1 MKKILIFCVL
11 FFMPLMAFAG
21 EAKIYKLKSGQTVVI
36 QQVKSNPIV
45 TIDTWIKTG
54 SIDET
59 DKNNGVAHFLEHL
72 FFKGSSKYPV
82 GEFDRLIESQGGET
96 NAATSKDFTHYYIT
110 IPSDK
115 FDMALDLHSDM
126 LLTPQIPQDE
136 LTSERKVVI
145 EEISKDL
152 NSPRKKLSKNL
163 TALIYKTHPY
173 KREVIGKK
181 EVIANITREEIF
193 DFYNKNYG
201 PQNMITL
208 VVGDVEPEATLKK
221 VEKAF
226 ANNNKVSEQ
235 KHYKQEKR
243 LTKNVEKIDYD
254 DISTGYL
261 GMGYNTVSMKNKDT
275 YALDVLAVI
284 LGQGRS
290 SRFYQD
296 IKENK
301 QLAYSITCGN
311 SSSKDDGLFIISA
324 NFQPENVEKLRKE
337 IDREVQK
344 IKKYGIDDEDLNFA
358 KSVIEKD
365 TAFARESITDIATEL
380 GYTLV
385 VTGQNDYYD
394 NYVANI
400 KKVTTEDVRRV
411 ANKYLNYSATSILLP
426 KKYEKEIKDMKIIK
440 NTEAKFVKEA
450 FGIKKYTLENK
461 ATLLVNQNDANEIV
475 AISINARGG
484 EFLEKI
490 AGTGFLTSQLMT
502 KGTKKYSFEE
512 LSRILEENGINIVAS
527 TGGDN
532 FAITVLTTRTQLNK
546 ALEILDEIVNNANFK
561 EEQLTKDK
569 ASLINNIKKSRDIP
583 LKVALENYK
592 TMIFKGSPYSNTNKI
607 LEKTVPTIKLSD
619 IQEYYDKI
627 FYPENIVIGV
637 TGNVNEKELVGHF
650 TNMFNGKKGSKFD
663 FAKYSNAV
671 KPITKAETVE
681 KKIDKLQTSW
691 YFTGW
696 QTSGVTNKKEYAT
709 LQVINSILGGGMS
722 SRLFRNVRDKEGLA
736 YQIGSSYAPQRLKGQ
751 FMVYIGTNPKT
762 LKYSEKRLLEEV
774 YKLKTE
780 PVSAEELKSA
790 KEKLIGGYYIA
801 LETNLDKA
809 STISNFEAS
818 SRGFE
823 FIDEYKTLVNAVTA
837 QDVMNVAK
845 KYFNDKRVTSIVN
858 EK

>member
-11 FFMPLMAFAG
+11 FFMPLMVFAG

-82 GEFDRLIESQGGET
+82 GEFDRLVESQGGET

-208 VVGDVEPEATLKK
+208 VVGDVEPETTLKK

-226 ANNNKVSEQ
+226 ANNNKVSKQ

-400 KKVTTEDVRRV
+400 KKVTTEDV
-411 ANKYLNYSATSILLP
+411 
-426 KKYEKEIKDMKIIK
+426 
-440 NTEAKFVKEA
+440 
-450 FGIKKYTLENK
+450 
-461 ATLLVNQNDANEIV
+461 
-475 AISINARGG
+475 
-484 EFLEKI
+484 
-490 AGTGFLTSQLMT
+490 
-502 KGTKKYSFEE
+502 
-512 LSRILEENGINIVAS
+512 
-527 TGGDN
+527 
-532 FAITVLTTRTQLNK
+532 
-546 ALEILDEIVNNANFK
+546 
-561 EEQLTKDK
+561 
-569 ASLINNIKKSRDIP
+569 
-583 LKVALENYK
+583 
-592 TMIFKGSPYSNTNKI
+592 
-607 LEKTVPTIKLSD
+607 
-619 IQEYYDKI
+619 
-627 FYPENIVIGV
+627 
-637 TGNVNEKELVGHF
+637 
-650 TNMFNGKKGSKFD
+650 
-663 FAKYSNAV
+663 
-671 KPITKAETVE
+671 
-681 KKIDKLQTSW
+681 
-691 YFTGW
+691 
-696 QTSGVTNKKEYAT
+696 
-709 LQVINSILGGGMS
+709 
-722 SRLFRNVRDKEGLA
+722 
-736 YQIGSSYAPQRLKGQ
+736 
-751 FMVYIGTNPKT
+751 
-762 LKYSEKRLLEEV
+762 
-774 YKLKTE
+774 
-780 PVSAEELKSA
+780 
-790 KEKLIGGYYIA
+790 
-801 LETNLDKA
+801 
-809 STISNFEAS
+809 
-818 SRGFE
+818 
-823 FIDEYKTLVNAVTA
+823 
-837 QDVMNVAK
+837 
-845 KYFNDKRVTSIVN
+845 
-858 EK
+858 